1 MRNLGRQ
8 GLRMACGAKGR
19 HGTDSKE
26 KNGRESVFLAVFCCV
41 MTCGYGKMKKLTE
54 QSGEIQWQG
63 KVTV

>member
-1 MRNLGRQ
+1 MRET
-8 GLRMACGAKGR
+8 KGR
-19 HGTDSKE
+19 EWRDNLRQHGADSKE

-41 MTCGYGKMKKLTE
+41 MTCGYGKMKRLTE